1 MASAG
6 NTPMWGSSV
15 LKSVIPVVEQA
26 RLVHVNESKI
36 DEIAGWMAYEE
47 FAKPDGSS
55 LFDYGNDANFIM
67 DLTLVTNVLNFAF
80 TNFETGV
87 KFETEYMGKSYS
99 DSEAM
104 MACFHRTIKEGI
116 PFFDGHYL
124 SQITR
129 EQLGAI
135 FAGNIDIP
143 MLDERVALL
152 RQVGEK
158 LVANYGGKFHSF
170 VRDCSP
176 RLYDGGNGLLERLTT
191 EFPRFEDVSEYKGQ
205 KVEIYKLAQ
214 LGIWGM
220 HLALSPRGAW
230 QLEDAHM
237 LTAFADYIVPVGLRV
252 MGIFE
257 YAPELE
263 SQINSLT
270 EVKRDSDAEIELR
283 ASSIYSIAKLTDA
296 INERRPGFTPLLQP
310 QVDFRFWKVY
320 HATHWPHH
328 LTKTTMY

>member
-1 MASAG
+1 
-6 NTPMWGSSV
+6 MWQSGV
-15 LKSVIPVVEQA
+15 LKSVIPVVESA
-26 RLVHVNESKI
+26 TLVHVNEQKI
-36 DEIAGWMAYEE
+36 DEVADWMAYEE

-55 LFDYGNDANFIM
+55 LFDFGNDPDFLM

-80 TNFETGV
+80 TNFATGV
-87 KFETEYMGKSYS
+87 KFETEYMGKTYS

-104 MACFHRTIKEGI
+104 GACFHRTIKEGI

-124 SQITR
+124 ANITR
-129 EQLGAI
+129 EQLAHI
-135 FAGNIDIP
+135 FSGNIEIP

-152 RQVGEK
+152 REVGEK
-158 LVANYGGKFHSF
+158 LVASYGGKFHTF
-170 VRDCSP
+170 VRDCAP
-176 RLYDGGNGLLERLTT
+176 RLYADGNGLLERLVT
-191 EFPRFEDVSEYKGQ
+191 EFPRFEDVSDYNGK

-230 QLEDAHM
+230 ALEDAHM

-252 MGIFE
+252 TGIFE
-257 YAPELE
+257 YTPELE
-263 SQINSLT
+263 AQINSLT
-270 EVKRDSDAEIELR
+270 EVKRDSIAEIELR

-296 INERRPGFTPLLQP
+296 INARRPGLTPLLQP
-310 QVDFRFWKVY
+310 QVDFRFWKAY

-328 LTKTTMY
+328 LTKTIMY

>member
-1 MASAG
+1 MANQSQ
-6 NTPMWGSSV
+6 MWESGV
-15 LKSVIPVVEQA
+15 LKSVLPVVEQA
-26 RLVHVNESKI
+26 TLVHVNEKKI
-36 DEIAGWMAYEE
+36 NEVADWMAFEE

-55 LFDYGNDANFIM
+55 LFDFGNDANFLM

-87 KFETEYMGKSYS
+87 KFETEYMGKTYS

-104 MACFHRTIKEGI
+104 GACFHRTMKAGI

-124 SQITR
+124 SQITH

-135 FAGNIDIP
+135 FSGNIEIP
-143 MLDERVALL
+143 MLDERVVLL

-158 LVANYGGKFHSF
+158 LVADYGGKFHAF
-170 VRDCSP
+170 VRDCAP
-176 RLYDGGNGLLERLTT
+176 RLYDNGNGLLERLVT
-191 EFPRFEDVSEYKGQ
+191 EFPRFEDVSDYNGH

-220 HLALSPRGAW
+220 HLALAPRGAW
-230 QLEDAHM
+230 ALEDAHM

-252 MGIFE
+252 TGIFE
-257 YAPELE
+257 YEPELE
-263 SQINSLT
+263 LQINSLT
-270 EVKRDSDAEIELR
+270 EVKRDSIAEIELR
-283 ASSIYSIAKLTDA
+283 ASSIYCIAKLTDA
-296 INERRPGFTPLLQP
+296 INKRRPQFTPLLQP
-310 QVDFRFWKVY
+310 QVDFRFWKAY